1 MTGIINLD
9 NYMTYLF
16 FLHIFPQKLFMFQLA
31 VKSVSYC
38 ETIKSKHIAYKTEII
53 PHQLDVKDLNE
64 DTQVWLFVVQST

>member
-9 NYMTYLF
+9 NYMTYIF
-16 FLHIFPQKLFMFQLA
+16 IFLHIFPQKLFMFQLA

-53 PHQLDVKDLNE
+53 FHQLDVKDLNE
-64 DTQVWLFVVQST
+64 ET